1 MTSEDHQVRRARLVP
16 SVRPWTPGILLGIAL
31 AGVAALYLG
40 LSRQFEQVVR
50 GMALQGTELQ
60 VATISSFRQMYS
72 TEVATKAVANGLH
85 VTHEYHDQPDAIPLP
100 ATFTKEIDSHIEHLR
115 PGAHVRLFSRFPFP
129 WRPPLDRDDVFAAAA
144 LEALGA
150 RPDHPFFR
158 FESFEGRPSLRY
170 AIADRMSQTCV
181 DCHNSRPYSPK
192 RDWKVGDV
200 RGALEFIR
208 PLDNEGPIAVLSA
221 GGAFQRYLMLAGL
234 ALGGG
239 VIGLF
244 GVIRSLRAGRAC
256 IEASHR
262 TAEDALQQREQ
273 LVEELSFQGEELL
286 KHRDHLEVLV
296 EERTAELTKA
306 SQAKSEFL
314 ANMSHE
320 LRTPLNG
327 VITMSTLLLGTEL
340 DALQQRYAWVAK
352 TSGDALLGI
361 LNKVL
366 DVSKI
371 EAGKIEIEHIDLD
384 LEELIESVAACVGP
398 RAADK
403 GLELVC
409 RRHPDVPRVVRGD
422 PTRIQQVLNNLVN
435 NAIKFTERGQI
446 TLRATLD
453 ERTDQRCVIR
463 FTVTDTGIGIP
474 ADAVGKLFQRF
485 QQADN
490 STTRKYGG
498 TGLGLTI
505 CRQLVELMGGR
516 IDVISEPGRGTTF
529 WFTLD
534 LEIPSAGEAR
544 PLDPVIDLRSL
555 RILVVDGKETSRELF
570 RDQLTTCGF
579 ACEAAHDGQEALRRL
594 READRAGAP
603 FGLAVVH
610 AALPDMGAE
619 QFAHVV
625 KVDPD
630 LHDTLL
636 VLATSDGACDEAR
649 LRSVGFSACVPESAT
664 PSEIVDALAEA
675 VACASA
681 DTTQVR
687 QRLERQA
694 VSAKLQW
701 ATKKAGA
708 RILLAEDNE
717 INREA
722 AVAVLSRMGY
732 QCVTVNNGKEAVE
745 AVLKEPFDLVLM
757 DCHMPEMDGLE
768 AARRI
773 RTSESQ
779 GRFAAGKRGPI
790 PIVALTASAIQG
802 DRERC
807 LEAGMDDYATK
818 PLEPDKLFEVIES
831 RLDGHDVASEVT
843 DLAALPAA
851 EPALMPGHAPMPE
864 PAPMPDERDATLAKP
879 DASPP
884 FDHEALRKRLGFDAT
899 LLKELVGKF
908 QEQAW
913 GLFTRI
919 EEGVAGGDAKATAS
933 AAHALKGAA
942 AYLEATRVRD
952 LSARLEQLGRGGDM
966 SGAEGGLED
975 LRREVRRCVE
985 YERERP
991 TPVAE
996 VAER

>member
-1 MTSEDHQVRRARLVP
+1 M
-16 SVRPWTPGILLGIAL
+16 
-31 AGVAALYLG
+31 
-40 LSRQFEQVVR
+40 
-50 GMALQGTELQ
+50 
-60 VATISSFRQMYS
+60 
-72 TEVATKAVANGLH
+72 
-85 VTHEYHDQPDAIPLP
+85 
-100 ATFTKEIDSHIEHLR
+100 
-115 PGAHVRLFSRFPFP
+115 LF
-129 WRPPLDRDDVFAAAA
+129 DR
-144 LEALGA
+144 
-150 RPDHPFFR
+150 
-158 FESFEGRPSLRY
+158 S
-170 AIADRMSQTCV
+170 
-181 DCHNSRPYSPK
+181 
-192 RDWKVGDV
+192 
-200 RGALEFIR
+200 
-208 PLDNEGPIAVLSA
+208 
-221 GGAFQRYLMLAGL
+221 
-234 ALGGG
+234 
-239 VIGLF
+239 
-244 GVIRSLRAGRAC
+244 RAGRAC

-340 DALQQRYAWVAK
+340 DALQQ
-352 TSGDALLGI
+352 AL
-361 LNKVL
+361 
-366 DVSKI
+366 
-371 EAGKIEIEHIDLD
+371 
-384 LEELIESVAACVGP
+384 CVGGEDLGGRIAGDTEQGPGRIQDRGGQDRDRAHRP
-398 RAADK
+398 RSGGTHRERGRVRRSAGGGQ

-409 RRHPDVPRVVRGD
+409 RRHPDVPRVVRA
-422 PTRIQQVLNNLVN
+422 TRRASSRCSTTWSTMRLNSQSS
-435 NAIKFTERGQI
+435 GQI

-453 ERTDQRCVIR
+453 ERIGPTLRDPVHGHGHRDRHPRRRGREVVP
-463 FTVTDTGIGIP
+463 TVSTGRQLDDAEVRRHRAG
-474 ADAVGKLFQRF
+474 ADHLPAVGGVDGRANRRHQR
-485 QQADN
+485 AGAGDDVLV
-490 STTRKYGG
+490 YA
-498 TGLGLTI
+498 GLGDTL
-505 CRQLVELMGGR
+505 GGR
-516 IDVISEPGRGTTF
+516 
-529 WFTLD
+529 
-534 LEIPSAGEAR
+534 AR

-579 ACEAAHDGQEALRRL
+579 ACEAAHDGQETLRRL

-768 AARRI
+768 AAR
-773 RTSESQ
+773 
-779 GRFAAGKRGPI
+779 
-790 PIVALTASAIQG
+790 
-802 DRERC
+802 
-807 LEAGMDDYATK
+807 
-818 PLEPDKLFEVIES
+818 
-831 RLDGHDVASEVT
+831 ASER
-843 DLAALPAA
+843 P
-851 EPALMPGHAPMPE
+851 
-864 PAPMPDERDATLAKP
+864 
-879 DASPP
+879 
-884 FDHEALRKRLGFDAT
+884 
-899 LLKELVGKF
+899 
-908 QEQAW
+908 
-913 GLFTRI
+913 
-919 EEGVAGGDAKATAS
+919 KA
-933 AAHALKGAA
+933 
-942 AYLEATRVRD
+942 
-952 LSARLEQLGRGGDM
+952 RGGLPRGNADPFR
-966 SGAEGGLED
+966 SW
-975 LRREVRRCVE
+975 
-985 YERERP
+985 P
-991 TPVAE
+991 
-996 VAER
+996 